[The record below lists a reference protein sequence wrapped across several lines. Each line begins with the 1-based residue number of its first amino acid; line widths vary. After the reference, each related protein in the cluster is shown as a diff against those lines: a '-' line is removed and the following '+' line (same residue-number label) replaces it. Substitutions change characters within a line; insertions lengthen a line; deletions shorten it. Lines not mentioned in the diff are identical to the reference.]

1 MNQNANAIT
10 TLCSHLC
17 VGEGIV
23 PLEPKEW
30 TELAAKLMQLGL
42 QPKDLFDLT
51 EEALIETVGLSA
63 ATAERITRLLGR
75 SASLSF
81 ALSEYENMGITVV
94 TRADLQYPA
103 KLKKVLGNHCPP
115 LFYCAGDMT
124 LLNRSYIGYVGA
136 RTVSEDD
143 IAFTKTTVQ
152 KTVAQGYGVVSGGAK
167 GIDTV
172 AVEEALYLGAPAV
185 EYLSDSMLQ
194 KMKKSA
200 TVKAVREGKLLLLSV
215 AKPDAPFNVGMA
227 MMRNRY
233 VYAQSCG
240 TVVVRSE
247 YNKGGTWAG
256 AVENLKNGWCKAL
269 CRDKIGYQGNR
280 ALIERGAAPIDETW
294 DGDPNSL
301 ASPLDPMEQLSLFD
315 L

>member
-1 MNQNANAIT
+1 MNQNSNAII

-23 PLEPKEW
+23 PLAPKEW
-30 TELAAKLMQLGL
+30 SDLAAKLMQLGL
-42 QPKDLFDLT
+42 QPKALFDLPR
-51 EEALIETVGLSA
+51 EALIETLKLSEE
-63 ATAERITRLLGR
+63 TAERVARLIGR
-75 SASLSF
+75 NASLSF
-81 ALSEYENMGITVV
+81 QLSEYENIGITVV
-94 TRADLQYPA
+94 TRADPPYPG

-115 LFYCAGDMT
+115 LFYCAGDMA
-124 LLNRSYIGYVGA
+124 LLNRSYIGYVGS

-143 IAFTKTTVQ
+143 IAFTKATVQ
-152 KTVAQGYGVVSGGAK
+152 KTATQGYGVVSGGAK

-172 AVEEALYLGAPAV
+172 AAEEALSHGAPAV

-256 AVENLKNGWCKAL
+256 AIDNLKNEWCKEL
-269 CRDKIGYQGNR
+269 CRDKKSYRGNR
-280 ALIERGAAPIDETW
+280 ALIERGAIPIDDAW
-294 DGDPNSL
+294 NGDPNSL
-301 ASPLDPMEQLSLFD
+301 APRFEPAEQLTLFD